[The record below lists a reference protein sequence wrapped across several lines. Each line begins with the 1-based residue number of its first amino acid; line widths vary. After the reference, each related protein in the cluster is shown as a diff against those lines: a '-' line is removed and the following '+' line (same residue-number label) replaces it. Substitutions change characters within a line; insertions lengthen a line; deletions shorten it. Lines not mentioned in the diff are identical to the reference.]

1 MWKVESNEACLVV
14 CVGTNQWFVPDV
26 KGDVPPGCAAY
37 GLVNDN
43 SRIITFGGMV
53 EYGKYSNDLYELQ
66 ITKWEWKKLNPIS
79 KTGVKPSPRLG
90 HSFTLVEKRVYLFGG
105 LENESQDPKDN
116 IPRYLN
122 DLYILELGEIDVEW
136 VIPITFGQCPSPRE
150 SHTCVAYKNT
160 TEGRNMLFIY
170 GGMSGCRL
178 GDLWILYLDDMNWFK
193 PNTSGGLPLPRSLH
207 SATVIKNKM
216 FIFGGWIPLVLDD
229 NKNNMQNHE
238 KEWKCTNSLA
248 CLNLDTFTWEPLAI
262 ETFEESLPRARAGHS
277 AGKHSIS
284 QSSTRQVLI

>member
-1 MWKVESNEACLVV
+1 
-14 CVGTNQWFVPDV
+14 
-26 KGDVPPGCAAY
+26 
-37 GLVNDN
+37 
-43 SRIITFGGMV
+43 MV